1 MYFFVTVAY
10 LFVRV
15 SCMGSMSSYK
25 ELKKPLLTKKD
36 EEYEML
42 IEVAEDYIKQKT
54 DKALE
59 KSGTA
64 AEVVIREHLI
74 CRGFNVSLNPNVK
87 LEGSDHKL
95 SLFILDSISNPSQK
109 EYASGE
115 IKMVVQILNSADA
128 DSLTKLKTQF
138 DDLKKIGKYLQFAVV
153 VLSEKVGY
161 AHEITCEN
169 LNDKAY
175 RCFTLISRKTHPKA
189 GGLYNTTAVNDMLK
203 KKELKKTG
211 DWDAF
216 IAAIKAA

>member
-1 MYFFVTVAY
+1 
-10 LFVRV
+10 
-15 SCMGSMSSYK
+15 MGSMSSYK

-64 AEVVIREHLI
+64 VEVVIRERLV

-87 LEGSDHKL
+87 LEGSELKN
-95 SLFILDSISNPSQK
+95 SMFILDSISNPSQK
-109 EYASGE
+109 EYAPNE
-115 IKMVVQILNSADA
+115 IKMVIQILNCA
-128 DSLTKLKTQF
+128 DSDSLDKVKAQF
-138 DDLKKIGKYLQFAVV
+138 DELKKIGKYLQFAVV

-161 AHEITCEN
+161 THEINTEK
-169 LNDKAY
+169 LGDKAY
-175 RCFTLISRKTHPKA
+175 RCFTLVSRKAHPKA
-189 GGLYNTTAVNDMLK
+189 GGLYNETAVNDMLK

>member
-1 MYFFVTVAY
+1 
-10 LFVRV
+10 
-15 SCMGSMSSYK
+15 MGSMSSYK

-64 AEVVIREHLI
+64 VEVVIRERLV
-74 CRGFNVSLNPNVK
+74 CRGFNVSLNPSVK
-87 LEGSDHKL
+87 LEGSELKN
-95 SLFILDSISNPSQK
+95 SMFILDSISNPSQK
-109 EYASGE
+109 EYTPNE
-115 IKMVVQILNSADA
+115 VKMVIQVINSADA
-128 DSLTKLKTQF
+128 DSLSKIKAQF
-138 DDLKKIGKYLQFAVV
+138 DELKKIGKYLQFAVV

-161 AHEITCEN
+161 THEITTEK
-169 LNDKAY
+169 LGDKAY
-175 RCFTLISRKTHPKA
+175 RSFTLVSRKVHPKT
-189 GGLYNTTAVNDMLK
+189 GGLYNENAVNDMLK

-211 DWDAF
+211 EWDAF

>member
-1 MYFFVTVAY
+1 
-10 LFVRV
+10 
-15 SCMGSMSSYK
+15 MSSYK

-64 AEVVIREHLI
+64 VEVVIRERLV

-87 LEGSDHKL
+87 LEGSELKN
-95 SLFILDSISNPSQK
+95 SMFILDSISNPSQK
-109 EYASGE
+109 EYAPSE
-115 IKMVVQILNSADA
+115 IKMVIQVLNCADA
-128 DSLTKLKTQF
+128 DSLDKVKAQF
-138 DDLKKIGKYLQFAVV
+138 DELKKIGKYLQFAVV

-161 AHEITCEN
+161 THEITTEK
-169 LNDKAY
+169 LGDKAY
-175 RCFTLISRKTHPKA
+175 RCFTLVSRKAHPKT
-189 GGLYNTTAVNDMLK
+189 GGLYNENAVNDMLK

>member
-1 MYFFVTVAY
+1 
-10 LFVRV
+10 
-15 SCMGSMSSYK
+15 MSSYK

-54 DKALE
+54 DKTLE

-64 AEVVIREHLI
+64 AEVVVRERLVS
-74 CRGFNVSLNPNVK
+74 RGFNVTLNPNVK
-87 LEGSDHKL
+87 LEGSELKN
-95 SLFILDSISNPSQK
+95 SMFILDSICNPSQK
-109 EYASGE
+109 EYAANE
-115 IKMVVQILNSADA
+115 VKMVIQVLNSAND
-128 DSLTKLKTQF
+128 DSLEKVKAQF
-138 DDLKKIGKYLQFAVV
+138 DELKKIGKYLQFAVV

-161 AHEITCEN
+161 THEITTEK
-169 LNDKAY
+169 LGDKAY
-175 RCFTLISRKTHPKA
+175 RCFTLVSRKTHPKA
-189 GGLYNTTAVNDMLK
+189 GGLYNETAINEMLK

>member
-1 MYFFVTVAY
+1 
-10 LFVRV
+10 
-15 SCMGSMSSYK
+15 MGSMSSYK

-64 AEVVIREHLI
+64 VEVVIRERLV

-87 LEGSDHKL
+87 LEGSELKN
-95 SLFILDSISNPSQK
+95 SMFILDSISNPSQK
-109 EYASGE
+109 EYAPSE
-115 IKMVVQILNSADA
+115 IKMVIQVLNCADA
-128 DSLTKLKTQF
+128 DSLDKVKAQF
-138 DDLKKIGKYLQFAVV
+138 DELKKIGKYLQFAVV

-161 AHEITCEN
+161 THEITTEK
-169 LNDKAY
+169 LGDKAY
-175 RCFTLISRKTHPKA
+175 RCFTLVSRKAHPKT
-189 GGLYNTTAVNDMLK
+189 GGLYNENAVNDMLK